1 MIKTHRSFIGA
12 IKKTFSKKKASLDYF
27 QTIFDKCPL
36 PICLTNVNDG
46 RFIATNDAFLEFAKC
61 DKKAIIG
68 QSSVS
73 IGLWKS
79 VESRAD
85 LVEKVCE
92 DDDRITKLV
101 VSSNFGG
108 ETTYTFEIY
117 SSPIIIDYEHM
128 ILSSITDITEL
139 KKKEALAA
147 QNENQF
153 KELSD
158 AIGEC
163 YFACDI
169 NGRFIRCNSALCM
182 LLGYSKS
189 ELIGKSIDMVLSSS
203 AYRRDIDDFLTQFS
217 NFSYPKTIE
226 QEWICKNK
234 TAAQIDI
241 TLFIESGPNA
251 EAKGFWGLAKESVAK
266 LDVRALNSYGE
277 YHDLLTKLPNRVW
290 VADRLQRMIRRAR
303 IVEEKIALLFI
314 DFKSFKLINDAQGY
328 RFGDLTLKE
337 AAKLIEQTLRSTDLF
352 ARVGGDEFA
361 IVVSSSPIERSAL
374 SVLRRLLELFKEP
387 ITIVEKKIEL
397 KAHIGISVFPDDS
410 SDYNL
415 LISNAESA
423 AKKASENDES
433 FVFNSP
439 ELDAK
444 SRERLDLEKALV
456 DSLSSNAISVCYQP
470 INDFSNDGASATIAL
485 EACARWRHSK
495 MGELT
500 PNSFI
505 DIASEIGVIGDID
518 RKVFEIALNDL
529 LAWSKKGL
537 SVKITVNLAQKTLE
551 DATFANWAIALVKNK
566 KIDPKSIA
574 FDVLYADLL
583 IESEAAK
590 NAILDLSLAG
600 FGICADDF
608 GAELV
613 FLSKLKKLGVK
624 TIKVAPKRLRT
635 LGDEDKSL
643 YSLALVGNVAKT
655 LGLELTVVGVENET
669 LDRKVNEAGAMIR
682 QGFFYSK
689 PMDAKNIAEYIK
701 RLKK

>member
-1 MIKTHRSFIGA
+1 MIKTHRNFIKA
-12 IKKTFSKKKASLDYF
+12 IKKTFSKKWSSLDYF

-36 PICLTNVNDG
+36 PICLTSVSDG
-46 RFIATNDAFLEFAKC
+46 RFIAINDAFSEFAKC
-61 DKKAIIG
+61 DKETMIG

-79 VESRAD
+79 AETRAD
-85 LVEKVCE
+85 LVERVCK
-92 DDDRITKLV
+92 DNDRITKFV
-101 VSSNFGG
+101 VSSDFGG
-108 ETTYTFEIY
+108 EIAYTFEIY
-117 SSPIIIDYEHM
+117 SSLIIIDYEHM
-128 ILSSITDITEL
+128 LLSSITDITDL
-139 KKKEALAA
+139 KKKDALAA
-147 QNENQF
+147 QNESRF

-169 NGRFIRCNSALCM
+169 NGRFIRCNLALCM

-189 ELIGKSIDMVLSSS
+189 ELIGESIDIVLSSS
-203 AYRRDIDDFLTQFS
+203 AYRRDIDVFLTQS
-217 NFSYPKTIE
+217 NNLGYPKTIE

-234 TAAQIDI
+234 TAAQVDV
-241 TLFIESGPNA
+241 TLFIESALNA
-251 EAKGFWGLAKESVAK
+251 EVGGFWGLAKESVVK
-266 LDVRALNSYGE
+266 LDARALNSYGE

-290 VADRLQRMIRRAR
+290 VGDRLQRMIRRAR

-314 DFKSFKLINDAQGY
+314 DFKSFKLINDAYGY

-337 AAKLIEQTLRSTDLF
+337 AAKLVEQTLRSTDLF

-387 ITIVEKKIEL
+387 IAIAEKKIEL
-397 KAHIGISVFPDDS
+397 NARIGISVFPDDS
-410 SDYNL
+410 PDYNL

-423 AKKASENDES
+423 AKKASENGEN

-439 ELDAK
+439 TLDAQ
-444 SRERLDLEKALV
+444 SRERLGLEKELL

-485 EACARWRHSK
+485 EAYARWRHSK
-495 MGELT
+495 MGELA

-505 DIASEIGVIGDID
+505 DIANEIGVIGDID

-537 SVKITVNLAQKTLE
+537 SVKITVNLAQKTLK

-574 FDVLYADLL
+574 FEVLYADLL
-583 IESEAAK
+583 IESEAVR
-590 NAILDLSLAG
+590 NAILDLSSAG

-608 GAELV
+608 GAELI
-613 FLSKLKKLGVK
+613 FLSKLKELGVK
-624 TIKVAPKRLRT
+624 TIKVAPKRLRS

-655 LGLELTVVGVENET
+655 LGLELTVVGVENEE

-689 PMDAKNIAEYIK
+689 PMDAKNIAEYLK
-701 RLKK
+701 GLKK